1 MFEHSPLPHLF
12 AVAVLIWLWVYLRRA
27 DHHRQ
32 YLPSRLLLI
41 SILSAWLTTTSW
53 IAFNGNYLEL
63 ARETTLF
70 PLFVVLPMALV
81 ALVALISKQVR
92 RLIMQFIS
100 NTSLATFTLI
110 NIIRIGAIGTIIHF
124 YQGMLPAHFIIPI
137 AFPDLVIG
145 LSAYYMSQQAR
156 NQSHDHWLLIWH
168 ICGTLIFLSA
178 VPLMLLSQP
187 GLFNLFETDPNTDQV
202 LSFPMV
208 LVPTFVA
215 PLLVL
220 IHLAAITQLVN
231 RIRHKDS
238 TTLQTGET

>member
-1 MFEHSPLPHLF
+1 MFEYSPLPHLL

-32 YLPSRLLLI
+32 YLPARILLI
-41 SILSAWLTTTSW
+41 LVLSTWLITTSW

-63 ARETTLF
+63 ARETALF
-70 PLFVVLPMALV
+70 PLAVIISMALI
-81 ALVALISKQVR
+81 ALAALLSKQVR

-100 NTSLATFTLI
+100 NTSLATLTFI

-124 YQGMLPAHFIIPI
+124 YQGTLPGHFIIPI
-137 AFPDLVIG
+137 AIPDLVIG
-145 LSAYYMSQQAR
+145 LSAYYMSLQTR
-156 NQSHDHWLLIWH
+156 NQSNDHWLLVWH
-168 ICGTLIFLSA
+168 ICGTFIFLSA

-187 GLFNLFETDPNTDQV
+187 GLFNLFETGPNTDQV
-202 LSFPMV
+202 LSFSMV

-220 IHLAAITQLVN
+220 IHLSAITQLVS
-231 RIRHKDS
+231 RIHHKNS
-238 TTLQTGET
+238 TTKTGEAS